1 MISEKM
7 EKLLNEQI
15 QKEFYSAYLYL
26 SMEAYLTSL
35 NLTGFGHF
43 FRIQTQEERDHALVF
58 FNYVNHVGGRVKL
71 GAIDAPKFE
80 FSSLEEVFE
89 LAWKHEQFVTESI
102 YNIVNLALEEKDHK
116 TNAFLQWFVTEQ
128 AEEEANMENH
138 LRKLKLVANDGRGIL
153 MLDQEMAQ
161 RTYTQAPQLAGGQA

>member
-26 SMEAYLTSL
+26 SMEAYLTSI
-35 NLTGFGHF
+35 NLTGFANF
-43 FRIQTQEERDHALVF
+43 FRIQTQEERDHAIIF

-71 GAIDAPKFE
+71 DAIQAPKFE
-80 FSSLEEVFE
+80 FASPEEIFQE
-89 LAWKHEQFVTESI
+89 AYKHEQFVTASI
-102 YNIVNLALEEKDHK
+102 YNIVNLAIEEKDHK

-128 AEEEANMENH
+128 AEEEASMDNYVK
-138 LRKLKLVANDGRGIL
+138 KLKLIDGDGRGLL
-153 MLDQEMAQ
+153 MLDQELGQ
-161 RTYTQAPQLAGGQA
+161 RVYTPAAKLTDEQA